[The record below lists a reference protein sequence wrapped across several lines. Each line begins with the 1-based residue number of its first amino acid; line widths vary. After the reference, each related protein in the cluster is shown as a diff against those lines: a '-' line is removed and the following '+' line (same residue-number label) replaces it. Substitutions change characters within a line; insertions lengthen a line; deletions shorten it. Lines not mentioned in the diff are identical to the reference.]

1 MNSLGQKVKKL
12 RKEKRLTQQDLADNN
27 ISRSMLSLI
36 ENDVAQ
42 ASMSTLSYVAQKL
55 GKPLSYFLSD
65 DEEINQKGEQLL
77 TEAEELMHR
86 AQYQEAFEKI
96 QLFISQ
102 FKDMGSLLSS
112 MNRLFGSLYTLLGI
126 CCFYMESPSS
136 SDYLSQAIEKLS
148 QAGAP
153 HYLSRAY
160 NYLALLK
167 FRENDYEQMEKLLLC
182 ADSFLGDTTLNN
194 VQMRLNNSYNLALSY
209 YRQEKFQETL
219 EFIDRTLNYCTKYQ
233 LFFNYGDF
241 NMLAALSYKN
251 INKIEQALECNFN
264 ALRYYELSHNALMLH
279 AIYVNLCILY
289 RIIGDSYN
297 ALYYIDKA
305 MSYFVSTENMDMY
318 NKAMVEK
325 ILTLFVF
332 HADAAVL
339 RELISVTIHYP
350 QLPKLEKGELLS
362 VLGTL
367 ALREKS
373 HEEAFELLLSA
384 QEHVADHIN
393 TTTNIFIYRGL
404 HEIYEY
410 RQDQPNSMLY
420 KQKIEALLEQK
431 PYYR

>member
-12 RKEKRLTQQDLADNN
+12 RKEKGLTQQDLADNN

-42 ASMSTLSYVAQKL
+42 PSMSTLSYVAQKL
-55 GKPLSYFLSD
+55 GRSLSYFLSD
-65 DEEINQKGEQLL
+65 DEEINQQGEKLL
-77 TEAEELMHR
+77 IKAENLIDEGQHE
-86 AQYQEAFEKI
+86 EAFKNI
-96 QLFISQ
+96 HAFISQ
-102 FKDMGSLLSS
+102 HQDAASYSATE
-112 MNRLFGSLYTLLGI
+112 RLFGSLYVLLGI
-126 CCFYMESPSS
+126 CCFNMQHPEALSYLTSAVEKLIHADAPL
-136 SDYLSQAIEKLS
+136 YLSN
-148 QAGAP
+148 
-153 HYLSRAY
+153 AY
-160 NYLALLK
+160 NYLSILK
-167 FRENDYEQMEKLLLC
+167 YQENDYAEMERLLIL
-182 ADSFLGDTTLNN
+182 ADSVLGNITLNN
-194 VQMRLNNSYNLALSY
+194 IRMKLNVAYNLALAY
-209 YRQEKFQETL
+209 YMQQKYPQTL
-219 EFIDRTLNYCTKYQ
+219 ELIRQTLSYCGKYEV
-233 LFFNYGDF
+233 FFNYGDF
-241 NMLAALSYKN
+241 NMTAALSYKN